1 MFKQYLNVF
10 IITYLNNILIYF
22 NDEKSHK
29 EHVIKMLKK
38 LKKIK
43 LKIKLKKLI
52 FYAQEVKFLKFLI
65 SYEKVKIN
73 KERI

>member
-1 MFKQYLNVF
+1 MLEQYLNVF
-10 IITYLNNILIYF
+10 IITYFNDILIYF

-52 FYAQEVKFLKFLI
+52 FHA
-65 SYEKVKIN
+65 
-73 KERI
+73 